1 MKNEQEAEKTPV
13 DFADEL
19 LQLWS
24 RDFIDSEK
32 YKKWGMTYMDALT
45 QAFKWNEGPEKN
57 IDTLK
62 QFHNLLGLAIKYL
75 EEK

>member
-1 MKNEQEAEKTPV
+1 MSEEAEKTPI

-19 LQLWS
+19 LRIWA

-32 YKKWGMTYMDALT
+32 YKEMGMTYIEALS
-45 QAFKWNEGPEKN
+45 QVYHWSDGAKKN
-57 IDTLK
+57 IETIK

-75 EEK
+75 ESKDE